1 MTLRYSLFRP
11 SCLTNDCFC
20 VAAPSRLFRIGGQ
33 LPEPTR
39 RKRSGRCYSPS
50 GAAIN
55 VSDVIRCFSPAPR
68 QSGDLDFG
76 AIARRKLPADFSRSP
91 FEILGGPQSRFPHPV
106 GSGALGVDP
115 MPGGK
120 LFQSFDCFQRV
131 FGHQCDLLNSTI
143 WFGVTLRQKVAI
155 SAIRRTLLRCVIEE
169 GHAIGAA
176 SRLDPRRRKF

>member
-50 GAAIN
+50 GGAIN
-55 VSDVIRCFSPAPR
+55 VCDVIGCFSPAPR

-131 FGHQCDLLNSTI
+131 SDIDKTSGSYRVRPRGAALRFAAAANAVTELFG
-143 WFGVTLRQKVAI
+143 I
-155 SAIRRTLLRCVIEE
+155 SIDHHSLLR
-169 GHAIGAA
+169 
-176 SRLDPRRRKF
+176 